1 MHKYSIS
8 KIYLKDSCFLDDIN
22 RSLEFYETLNESL
35 LEILSTQLLTP
46 KEFIYHFIDLIND
59 KIYYL
64 CEKPSDF
71 GKNINEEKLFNG

>member
-1 MHKYSIS
+1 VFCVQINYFFS
-8 KIYLKDSCFLDDIN
+8 LFKDSCFLDDIN
-22 RSLEFYETLNESL
+22 RSLEFYETLNASL
-35 LEILSTQLLTP
+35 LEVLSTQLLTP

-71 GKNINEEKLFNG
+71 GLNFI